1 MTSTGDLALVTVC
14 ATKAASNGALTF
26 GFVSSTDP
34 GLTAAEFVTVPHGSV
49 RAALGDRKASVPD
62 AGFAGAFRD
71 CLLSDAP
78 TVSSFHIS
86 DALKPFVAANRAYC
100 FAAGYLGDESVE
112 EAAPTDDARKAE
124 VIASCPH
131 VILAA
136 NMNSQVG
143 TLGVFFCTMNY
154 YTSNHNTTGA
164 YLPKGQI
171 KVLKS
176 VIPNI
181 ENLPNDQITRAVYLA
196 GHHAD
201 KRLTLKSC
209 LETGIAAKLQA
220 VHSYR
225 PVTIADTDA
234 WAAMRVGGEMAPAG
248 TAVLGLLKVV
258 LNEVAKLGLLGLAP
272 APQAVADLTAGV
284 NTFKLHPEAYH
295 PGARHLFGIDP
306 ISLADVENLK
316 VHLATF
322 GGFCLSAGLAVSVT
336 SSPHIKKL
344 IEEKKDGYW
353 FNLGKK
359 FAKGVN
365 PNDDTVFSAMG
376 AMGTAFGTNIP
387 DPTVDPAGYKA
398 SVDALAA
405 VLNNISMNVSTLP
418 ATAPTGGASGT
429 TNP

>member
-1 MTSTGDLALVTVC
+1 MTSSPDLALVTKS
-14 ATKAASNGALTF
+14 ATRTAANGALTF

-34 GLTAAEFVTVPHGSV
+34 GLSLSEFVMVPHGST
-49 RAALGDRKASVPD
+49 RASHGARPSAVPD
-62 AGFAGAFRD
+62 NGFASAFRD
-71 CLLSDAP
+71 CLLSDAL
-78 TVSSFHIS
+78 TVNSLHIP

-112 EAAPTDDARKAE
+112 EAAPTDDAIKNQVVTA
-124 VIASCPH
+124 CPH
-131 VILAA
+131 VSVAA
-136 NMNSQVG
+136 NINPQIG
-143 TLGVFFCTMNY
+143 TLGIFFCTMNY

-164 YLPKGQI
+164 HLPKGQI
-171 KVLKS
+171 KVLKT

-181 ENLPNDQITRAVYLA
+181 ETLTSDQITRAVYLA

-209 LETGIAAKLQA
+209 LETSIVNKLQA
-220 VHSYR
+220 VDSYR
-225 PVTIADTDA
+225 AVTIAETDA

-258 LNEVAKLGLLGLAP
+258 LNEVAKLGLLGIAP
-272 APQAVADLTAGV
+272 APQAIADLAAGV
-284 NTFKLHPEAYH
+284 STFRRHPEAYH

-322 GGFCLSAGLAVSVT
+322 GGFCLAAGLAVSVT

-344 IEEKKDGYW
+344 IEEKKDSFW
-353 FNLGKK
+353 FGLGKR
-359 FAKGVN
+359 FAKGVSASE
-365 PNDDTVFSAMG
+365 DVVMSAMSAMG
-376 AMGTAFGTNIP
+376 TSFGTNVP
-387 DPTVDPAGYKA
+387 NPVVDAAGYKV

-405 VLNNISMNVSTLP
+405 VLHGISMNVAMTSP
-418 ATAPTGGASGT
+418 TASAGASGGT
-429 TNP
+429 ANP